1 MYCRQCGQKLD
12 FGAAFCQNCGQ
23 KVVSATGMGD
33 APAGMGGTPT
43 APPQTEARDGEK
55 GSRKVLEFAIAG
67 AICLFCLGCLMLY
80 LLSGSSSDSPRKERK
95 EEKEARA
102 TKEPASMAFD
112 HAKYALSVKC
122 AEDMSQYLQ
131 CANMDKKDVSWSAG
145 SNQVQVGENG
155 MVAIQDYNVTSTL
168 TAKSKKD
175 EKVLATCQVSSLSE
189 KEDFQY
195 KVNDYNMVRRED
207 EQRQDGTVLV
217 RNKNSVESKID
228 VYAEHIAPGKRK
240 KTYQWKSSLFY
251 RLEEVPDRKGG
262 GEIND
267 CRIARKQF
275 INAQNGN
282 AMEYEIYCH
291 PRKNCINKIVSIEHM
306 DATLEVTEYYY
317 TNSGKVNFVFQYK
330 TENYL
335 PTFANPDIH
344 GERYL
349 YDQDTL
355 VTWRLV
361 KGQNKITNYCANA
374 VEKKRLKKG
383 GWANVKEYGKLSGTR
398 KKKYDAVEKKM
409 LNAAYNTYKKVE
421 EYEGIST
428 IRGQVCD
435 AGDAPLSHVNV
446 ELYSDTYDSKLYTGK
461 TNDEGYYEI
470 FVPSRKGTYEMTY
483 SLENQDVEEKMYH
496 VDLDQDMLGA
506 DQEIVHMVE
515 DRSAGN
521 YTVRLYDATKNME
534 DSTGS
539 IDNAELVFRRG
550 INNYEGE
557 SRLSI
562 YTDNEG
568 YCHAALEPGMYT
580 VEAKRGGYMQ
590 EYRNVFFGPDDEE
603 EVPILLTPKLR
614 KDEMRIV
621 LTWGDRP
628 ADEDSHLFTPGQGHA
643 CYYEKDIPGANLD
656 VDDTNGYGPETVT
669 ITDLEQGVY
678 KYYVADYTHCSS
690 NEVRSRELSESDAT
704 VRVYTY
710 RGLEKTFHVPKN
722 QKGVIW
728 EVFSIRN
735 GEIVPTQR
743 YYDSIEDKEWCTRK
757 YDTY

>member
-1 MYCRQCGQKLD
+1 MYCRQCGQKLSA
-12 FGAAFCQNCGQ
+12 GAAFCQNCGW
-23 KVVSATGMGD
+23 KISSG
-33 APAGMGGTPT
+33 
-43 APPQTEARDGEK
+43 TEAKGASPASLQTGGRGGER
-55 GSRKVLEFAIAG
+55 GERKVLEFIIAG
-67 AICLFCLGCLMLY
+67 AICLLCAGGLMLY
-80 LLSGSSSDSPRKERK
+80 LLSGSGSPSSSEEKAKK
-95 EEKEARA
+95 EEAQV
-102 TKEPASMAFD
+102 TKEPASMQFD

-131 CANMDKKDVSWSAG
+131 CANMDKKDVAWSAQ

-207 EQRQDGTVLV
+207 EERQDGTVLV

-228 VYAEHIAPGKRK
+228 VYGQHASPGKRK
-240 KTYQWKSSLFY
+240 KTYQWNSSLFY
-251 RLEEVPDRKGG
+251 RLEEVPDRTGG

-267 CRIARKQF
+267 CQITRKQF
-275 INAQNGN
+275 INEKSGN
-282 AMEYEIYCH
+282 AMEYEIYRH
-291 PRKNCINKIVSIEHM
+291 PRKKCINKIVSIEHM

-317 TNSGKVNFVFQYK
+317 TNRGKVNFVFQYK

-349 YDQDTL
+349 YDHDTL
-355 VTWRLV
+355 VTWRVV
-361 KGQNKITNYCANA
+361 KGKSKISNYCANA
-374 VEKKRLKKG
+374 TEKKRLKQG
-383 GWANVKEYGKLSGTR
+383 GWANIKEYRKLSSAK

-409 LNAAYNTYKKVE
+409 LNAAYNTYKKVQ

-428 IRGQVCD
+428 IRGQICD
-435 AGDAPLSHVNV
+435 AGDSPLSHVNV
-446 ELYSDTYDSKLYTGK
+446 ELYSDTYDSKLYAGK
-461 TNDEGYYEI
+461 TNDAGYYEI

-483 SLENQDVEEKMYH
+483 SLENQDIQEKMYH
-496 VDLDQDMLGA
+496 IDLDQDMLGA

-515 DRSAGN
+515 DQSVRN
-521 YTVRLYDATKNME
+521 YTVRLHDATKNAD
-534 DSTGS
+534 DSGGR

-550 INNYEGE
+550 INNYEGD

-562 YTDNEG
+562 YTDGEG
-568 YCHAALEPGMYT
+568 YCSASLEPGMYT
-580 VEAKRGGYMQ
+580 VEANRDGYLQ
-590 EYRNVFFGPDDEE
+590 EYRNVFFGLDDGE
-603 EVPILLTPKLR
+603 EVPILLTPKLG

-621 LTWGDRP
+621 LTWNDCP
-628 ADEDSHLFTPGQGHA
+628 ADEDSHLFTPSQGHA

-656 VDDTNGYGPETVT
+656 VDDTDGYGPETVT
-669 ITDLEQGVY
+669 ITELEQGVY
-678 KYYVADYTHCSS
+678 KYYVADFTHCAR
-690 NEVRSRELSESDAT
+690 NQVKSRELSESDAT

-757 YDTY
+757 SSMD